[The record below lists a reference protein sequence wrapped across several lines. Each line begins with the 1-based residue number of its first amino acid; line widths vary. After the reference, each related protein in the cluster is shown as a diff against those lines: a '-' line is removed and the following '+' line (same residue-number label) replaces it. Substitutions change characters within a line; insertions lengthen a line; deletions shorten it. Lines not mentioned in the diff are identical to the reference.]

1 MCGKYTNMHTPHTQ
15 TTKNMQPEVDCVILH
30 DCAYIIH
37 EKSSYH
43 DVKLTIYLISMY
55 GIAYNIRA
63 GMAFS
68 HAHSALRCRLT
79 KYPHAGSQNS
89 SFS

>member
-1 MCGKYTNMHTPHTQ
+1 
-15 TTKNMQPEVDCVILH
+15 
-30 DCAYIIH
+30 
-37 EKSSYH
+37 
-43 DVKLTIYLISMY
+43 MY